1 MRKAIA
7 VTVVVLLA
15 IFLFNEK
22 EIYKKDIR
30 NRLVI
35 QGIGIDLNEDST
47 YTVTLQTI
55 DTNAQESASAE
66 GASQPPIR
74 TYKLTGDTIYT
85 AIKGV
90 TEIEGK
96 TPLYSQNRIIILGK
110 SITENKM
117 DDVIDFF
124 VRDVENSSSV
134 FIASAKNTASEI
146 LEAENEGK
154 YISAKS
160 IETGISSHEFDAKI
174 FGIKLHEVIN
184 RYNSGTKDF
193 ALPLLSVV
201 ETDKRKSV
209 EIIGTAIFN
218 NTRYRDFMTKDDT
231 TYLNFL
237 SDKVYNT
244 ALSFDYEDRRIAL
257 NIIDSKTRRKVS
269 FYDNKP
275 RFDIK
280 VKIVVDIA
288 EISGGVSNAL
298 SRDQLQSIKTEAEK
312 YISEKIIATRK
323 KLYENYESDACGLVR
338 LLYICEMDFYKENEK
353 NIDSVMRDSIF
364 EVDVD
369 LKIRRVGHEFIELL

>member
-7 VTVVVLLA
+7 VFVAVLLA

-35 QGIGIDLNEDST
+35 QGIGIDLNDDGT

-55 DTNAQESASAE
+55 DTNAQEAASAE

-74 TYKLTGDTIYT
+74 TYKLTGDTVYT
-85 AIKGV
+85 TIKGV

-96 TPLYSQNRIIILGK
+96 IPLYSQNRIIILGK

-134 FIASAKNTASEI
+134 YIASAENTANEI

-174 FGIKLHEVIN
+174 FGIQLYEVIN

-218 NTRYRDFMTKDDT
+218 NTRYRDFLSKDDT
-231 TYLNFL
+231 VYLNFL
-237 SDKVYNT
+237 SDRVYNA
-244 ALSFDYEDRRIAL
+244 ALSFDYKDTRISL
-257 NIIDSKTRRKVS
+257 NIIDSKTKRKLS
-269 FYDNKP
+269 FYDNRP
-275 RFDIK
+275 RFDVK
-280 VKIVVDIA
+280 VKITVDIA

-298 SRDQLQSIKTEAEK
+298 SREQLEDIKIQAEN
-312 YISEKIIATRK
+312 YISERISETRK
-323 KLYENYESDACGLVR
+323 KLYENYESDACGLGR
-338 LLYICEMDFYKENEK
+338 LIYICEKDFYKENEK
-353 NIDSVMRDSIF
+353 NIDSVMQNSIF